1 MTGTLII
8 GASIDMTYYGG
19 KDLANAFRTVRQ
31 NTIQT
36 ARDLPEEK
44 YSYAPTGDTM
54 TVGSM
59 LAHLAASTNF
69 HYMVHGVDKKTH
81 IAMDDFGG
89 YMAQAKQ
96 IEAELTSKDAI
107 IEALTTRGEQ
117 FATWL
122 ETLTDAQFAEHVH
135 FPPGLQPPSKS
146 RFEMLLGAK
155 EHEMHH
161 RAQLMTIQRLLGIT
175 PHLTRRR
182 QEAMAAR
189 AAAAAAPAN

>member
-1 MTGTLII
+1 
-8 GASIDMTYYGG
+8 MTYYGG
-19 KDLANAFRTVRQ
+19 KQLAEAFRTVRQ

-36 ARDLPEEK
+36 AQDIPDAQ
-44 YSYAPTGDTM
+44 YGYAAFDGGM
-54 TVGSM
+54 TVAQM

-69 HYMVHGVDKKTH
+69 HLMAHGVDR
-81 IAMDDFGG
+81 ISQLSMEAFGA
-89 YMAQAKQ
+89 YVAQAKQ
-96 IEAELTSKDAI
+96 IESSLTTKAQI
-107 IEALTTRGEQ
+107 IEALTARGEE

-122 ETLTDAQFAEHVH
+122 ETVTEEQLGEFVS
-135 FPPGLQPPSKS
+135 FPTGFTPPAKS

-161 RAQLMTIQRLLGIT
+161 RAQLMVVQRMLGIV

-189 AAAAAAPAN
+189 AAAAQAQAPAN

>member
-1 MTGTLII
+1 
-8 GASIDMTYYGG
+8 MTYYGG
-19 KDLANAFRTVRQ
+19 KQLADAFRTVRQ

-36 ARDLPEEK
+36 AQDIPDAH
-44 YSYAPTGDTM
+44 YSYAAFDGGM
-54 TVGSM
+54 TVAQM

-69 HYMVHGVDKKTH
+69 PLMAHGMDRITH
-81 IAMDDFGG
+81 VSMEAFGG

-96 IEAELTSKDAI
+96 IESSLTTKAAI
-107 IEALTTRGEQ
+107 VEALTARGEE
-117 FATWL
+117 FASWL
-122 ETLTDAQFAEHVH
+122 ETLTEAQLGEFVS
-135 FPPGLQPPSKS
+135 FPAGFNPPTKS

-161 RAQLMTIQRLLGIT
+161 RAQLMVVQRMLGIV

-189 AAAAAAPAN
+189 AAAPAAGPAN